1 MTHRVTTRIAHLHT
15 EFIWCVDVS
24 LTGSWNGPAVFFPHR
39 GFDGRASFQ
48 LGALFPAEALV
59 FQGHT
64 CVSVGLYS
72 SPRRGTVLGLACAVL
87 VWGTFQA
94 PDTVQR

>member
-1 MTHRVTTRIAHLHT
+1 MAAG
-15 EFIWCVDVS
+15 
-24 LTGSWNGPAVFFPHR
+24 TGRQSFFPT
-39 GFDGRASFQ
+39 GVLTVAPLFQ